1 MVESRRFWLSTAMIE
16 AVLWGLLGGGG
27 VALVFQAKLRRSK
40 AQSVAEAPDVITMAV
55 KGLAGKRR
63 WRHGRVRTT
72 TEHLTWQPWL
82 RVGSVLPL
90 PADLHPVGQRR
101 PRVAEMWT
109 MNPQVVIIEC
119 QSSAGGLSLGVM
131 PWNVEQVQGLLHR
144 HRAR

>member
-1 MVESRRFWLSTAMIE
+1 MIE

>member
-1 MVESRRFWLSTAMIE
+1 MIE

-40 AQSVAEAPDVITMAV
+40 ARSAAADLDVITVAV
-55 KGLAGKRR
+55 KGLAGKQR

-72 TEHLTWQPWL
+72 AEHLTWQPWW

-90 PADLHPVGQRR
+90 PAELHPVGQRR
-101 PRVAEMWT
+101 PRAAEMWA

-119 QSSAGGLSLGVM
+119 QSSAGDLSLGVM
-131 PWNVEQVQGLLHR
+131 PWDVEQVQGLLHR
-144 HRAR
+144 RRAQ